1 VADLIVVDASVL
13 YEVLTAGPLASVSAA
28 ALADAQDHAAP
39 EVVDVE
45 VTGLIRRD
53 AQREVLDGTRSQWA
67 LDRLRDWPGDRF
79 PHRPFIGRVWQLRDN
94 VRTMDAFYV
103 ALAEAL
109 DVPLLTLDSR
119 LARASGVA
127 CEVIVPLSRD

>member
-1 VADLIVVDASVL
+1 MAGLIVVDASVL
-13 YEVLTAGPLASVSAA
+13 YEVITAGPLAREAAA
-28 ALADAQDHAAP
+28 ALAEAEDHVAP

-53 AQREVLDGTRSQWA
+53 AQRQVLDATRSQWA
-67 LDRLRDWPGDRF
+67 LDQLRDWPADRL
-79 PHRPFIGRVWQLRDN
+79 PHRPFIGRVWQLREN
-94 VRTMDAFYV
+94 VRTTDAFYV

-119 LARASGVA
+119 LARASGIT
-127 CEVIVPLSRD
+127 CEVLVPGA

>member
-13 YEVLTAGPLASVSAA
+13 YEIITAGPLAAAATA
-28 ALADAQDHAAP
+28 ALADARDHAAP
-39 EVVDVE
+39 EVLDVE

-79 PHRPFIGRVWQLRDN
+79 PHRPFIGRVWQLREN
-94 VRTMDAFYV
+94 VRTNDAFYV

-109 DVPLLTLDSR
+109 EVPLITLDGR
-119 LARASGVA
+119 LARASGITCQVLVLA
-127 CEVIVPLSRD
+127 D